1 VRQATTGTLLVL
13 GAAAGFGTIGIFGE
27 LAIAAGLS
35 LSTLLPAR
43 FALATAFVLALAAGG
58 RWGLPDTGRQWAAT
72 LALGVVYTGLTLAYF
87 ASLDYLTAGLATVV
101 LYTYPAF
108 VVVLSAATLDESV
121 STATLAALGCSLA
134 GVVLIVGVDP
144 AGVSLTGVALALVAA
159 GCYAVYTVGSR
170 TVVASLAPR
179 SLMSGALVGT
189 TVSMTVF
196 GALADGLALPA
207 GTEQWG
213 IVVGIAVVGTVL
225 PLVLFYEGV
234 ERLAASRVGI
244 VSTVEPLVT
253 VALGAIVLDER
264 ITPGLLAGGT
274 LVLVGVVLV
283 QRDRGDGRPP
293 SDAGAA
299 DRGS

>member
-1 VRQATTGTLLVL
+1 ML
-13 GAAAGFGTIGIFGE
+13 GAATGFGTIGIFGE
-27 LAIAAGLS
+27 LAIAIGIS

-43 FALATAFVLALAAGG
+43 FALATAFVLALAAVG
-58 RWGLPDTGRQWAAT
+58 RWSLPDSPRQWVAT

-108 VVVLSAATLDESV
+108 VVVLSAAALEESISAV
-121 STATLAALGCSLA
+121 TLAALSCSLG
-134 GVVLIVGVDP
+134 GVVLIVGADP
-144 AGVSLTGVALALVAA
+144 AGASLTGVALALAA
-159 GCYAVYTVGSR
+159 AVCYAVYTVGSR
-170 TVVASLAPR
+170 TVVGSLAPR

-189 TVSMTVF
+189 TCSMLAY

-207 GTEQWG
+207 GADQWG
-213 IVVGIAVVGTVL
+213 VVVGLAVVGTVL

-244 VSTVEPLVT
+244 VSTTEPLVT
-253 VALGAIVLDER
+253 VALGAVVLEEPV
-264 ITPGLLAGGT
+264 TPGLLAGGA
-274 LVLVGVVLV
+274 LVLAGVALV

-293 SDAGAA
+293 SDGGTA
-299 DRGS
+299 DSEP

>member
-1 VRQATTGTLLVL
+1 MRQSTTGTLLVL

-27 LAIAAGLS
+27 LAVSAGIP

-43 FALATAFVLALAAGG
+43 FALATAVVLVLAAVG
-58 RWGLPDTGRQWAAT
+58 RWSFPDTRGQWTAT

-87 ASLDYLTAGLATVV
+87 ASLEYLTAGMATIV

-108 VVVLSAATLDESV
+108 VVVLSATALGESV
-121 STATLAALGCSLA
+121 STVTVAALGCSLA
-134 GVVLIVGVDP
+134 GVALIVGADP
-144 AGVSLTGVALALVAA
+144 AGAALTGVALALAAA

-179 SLMSGALVGT
+179 SLMAGALVGT
-189 TVSMTVF
+189 TASMTVF
-196 GALADGLALPA
+196 GAFADGLALPA
-207 GTEQWG
+207 GTDQWG
-213 IVVGIAVVGTVL
+213 IVVGLALVGTVL
-225 PLVLFYEGV
+225 PLVLFYEGL

-244 VSTVEPLVT
+244 VSTAEPLVT
-253 VALGAIVLDER
+253 VVLGVLVLDER
-264 ITPGLLAGGT
+264 VTTGLLAGGT
-274 LVLVGVVLV
+274 LVLAGVVLV

-293 SDAGAA
+293 SDGSTA